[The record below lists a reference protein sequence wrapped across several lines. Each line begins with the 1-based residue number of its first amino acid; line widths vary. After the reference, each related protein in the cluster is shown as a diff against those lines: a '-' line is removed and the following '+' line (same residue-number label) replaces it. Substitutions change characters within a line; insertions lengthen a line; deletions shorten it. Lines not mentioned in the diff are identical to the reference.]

1 MVTFAVQNAH
11 EDTSL
16 QNKEFSDMYELLAY
30 VSSYVHDRVQEQN
43 KLADK
48 LENIKQEDGD
58 GPFTVDEAKDFLS
71 SM

>member
-1 MVTFAVQNAH
+1 M
-11 EDTSL
+11 
-16 QNKEFSDMYELLAY
+16 KI
-30 VSSYVHDRVQEQN
+30 